1 MGFCWRRN
9 IYALYTIKL
18 SKWLMLIMPVA
29 ALFYD
34 DNGLKEF
41 DIYLL
46 QTIYSLSLA
55 VLEIP
60 SGYMADTLGRKK
72 TLLLGA
78 ILGTLGYI
86 LYTLSSDFAGF
97 LAAEM
102 VLGIGGSF
110 ISGSDTAILFD
121 TLDTAGMRHQYL
133 RFEGRITAF
142 GNLAETIAA
151 IIGGLI
157 AVWSSYRAV
166 YGVQIC
172 IAAIAIPAAALLRE
186 PPISSRQQKTL
197 SFARIAAICRY
208 ALIDNRQLAAAIIL
222 SAITGTATLCMAWT
236 AQIYFVHQG
245 LDERQITPLWVVL
258 NLVVALFSAW
268 APAISRQLSPMAA
281 LALICLAIP
290 AGYIALGLLPTGLAL
305 ASLLMFYAL
314 RGYATP
320 VLKDLTN
327 QFCKSEVRATVFSI
341 RSLLI
346 RTGFALLGPT
356 IGLIS
361 AKSSLQSALT
371 GAGIGLMLCA
381 VIAGGFLYR
390 QVGEKIINNREKS
403 HLA

>member
-1 MGFCWRRN
+1 
-9 IYALYTIKL
+9 
-18 SKWLMLIMPVA
+18 MLIMPVA
-29 ALFYD
+29 ALFYH

-60 SGYMADTLGRKK
+60 SGYMADMLGRKK

-86 LYTLSSDFAGF
+86 CYTLSSDFSGF
-97 LAAEM
+97 LAAEI

-142 GNLAETIAA
+142 GNLAETVAA
-151 IIGGLI
+151 IAGGLI

-166 YGVQIC
+166 YGVQIG
-172 IAAIAIPAAALLRE
+172 IAAIAIPAAVLLRE
-186 PPISSRQQKTL
+186 PPISSRQQTTL
-197 SFARIAAICRY
+197 SFGQIVAICRY

-258 NLVVALFSAW
+258 NLIVAVASAY
-268 APAISRQLSPMAA
+268 APAISRRLSPTMAFV
-281 LALICLAIP
+281 LICLAIP
-290 AGYIALGLLPTGLAL
+290 IGYIALGLFSTGFAL
-305 ASLLMFYAL
+305 ASLLIFYAL

-341 RSLLI
+341 RSLII
-346 RTGFALLGPT
+346 RSGFALLGPA

-361 AKSSLQSALT
+361 ATNSLESALVM
-371 GAGIGLMLCA
+371 AGTGLMLCS

-390 QVGEKIINNREKS
+390 QVGGKIIN
-403 HLA
+403 L